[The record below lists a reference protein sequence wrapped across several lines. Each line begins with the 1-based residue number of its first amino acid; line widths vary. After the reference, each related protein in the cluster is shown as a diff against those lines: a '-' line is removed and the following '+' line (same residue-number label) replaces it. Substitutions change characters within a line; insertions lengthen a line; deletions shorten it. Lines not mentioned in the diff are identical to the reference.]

1 MMGVVATV
9 VAGCGSDGDPPAE
22 EEGSGSTSSAT
33 TEDPTNVTGEA
44 GSTTDPTTTGPDTAP
59 TTTSDSDTNPG
70 ETDDSESESE
80 TEEPSE
86 GELVPLRVSNFD
98 VPTNETYYGCFD
110 FTFQLDSLGHIVEF
124 RPVIDNAAYVHHFV
138 VTMVDEPSDSPDGY
152 SCFDLEGDMIWA
164 WAPGQGDFVLPEEA
178 GFLIGDNPGGNVTLR
193 LQVHYNN
200 PLGAT
205 GETDSSGLDM
215 IVTDQLRPNNAGSL
229 VFGDIEGISIPPGES
244 DYEHIMTCRSEVT
257 ADRFEGPLQVFGAS
271 MHAHGL
277 GKTLWTEV
285 FRDGE
290 MIMELNRD
298 DPFDF
303 NAQRFNFFEAT
314 LMPGDEIVNHCV
326 YDSTDREDT
335 TLGGPGTDNEMCWD
349 TIVYYPKIESGFD
362 YCSSYD

>member
-1 MMGVVATV
+1 MGVVATV
-9 VAGCGSDGDPPAE
+9 VAGCESDADTPAE

-33 TEDPTNVTGEA
+33 TEDPTNVTSEA
-44 GSTTDPTTTGPDTAP
+44 GSSTDPTTTGPDTTP
-59 TTTSDSDTNPG
+59 MTTSASDTEPG
-70 ETDDSESESE
+70 ETDESESESE

-86 GELVPLRVSNFD
+86 GEIVPLRVSNFD

-138 VTMVDEPSDSPDGY
+138 LTMVDEPSDSPDGY
-152 SCFDLEGDMIWA
+152 SCFDLAGDMIWA
-164 WAPGQGDFVLPEEA
+164 WAPGDTRFELPPEA
-178 GFLIGDNPGGNVTLR
+178 GFLIGDRPGGNVTLR

-200 PLGAT
+200 PLGSM
-205 GETDSSGLDM
+205 GEVDSSGLDM

-303 NAQRFNFFEAT
+303 NAQRFNFFDAT
-314 LMPGDEIVNHCV
+314 LMPGDEIVNHCI
-326 YDSTDREDT
+326 YDSTDREET
-335 TLGGPGTDNEMCWD
+335 TLGGPGTENEMCWD

-362 YCSSYD
+362 YCSSFD